1 MEVIKILFTREASH
15 GLLIKFTF
23 SVSRNRASLFQIIK
37 GIVILKKLQI
47 QSKIE

>member
-15 GLLIKFTF
+15 GLFIKFTF
-23 SVSRNRASLFQIIK
+23 SISRNRASLFQIIK